1 MTLTNK
7 NIFVNSIIIAFL
19 IFAPFWGI
27 AATID
32 QLKQE
37 ITEKQ
42 TEIEILEKQAKKYQ
56 ETVGQKEEAAEK
68 LDQTIDYLDGQI
80 NSVALKIRITE
91 KQIEKTSL
99 SIQELEL
106 KIIQQIRGIEENKK
120 NMAGILRIIYETA
133 DENTIE
139 LVLKY
144 ENFSDFL
151 NQVNYTENLQ
161 KELQVKLDALTTLK
175 LQLNLEKGNL
185 EIEKESLKQYGTNL
199 AAQKNILT
207 NQQDEKER
215 ILAITRG
222 EQKRYEKLLA
232 DTEEKTRAIQK
243 EIFELEDKLRFT
255 VDPSTIPPPRPGVLA
270 WPTEGIITQYY
281 GCIEN
286 KFAKSIY
293 SSCNDDRGGFHN
305 GLDIAAGLG
314 TKIVAA
320 RDGKVVATGEA
331 PYAYGNWVAVEHD
344 NGLVTLYTH
353 LSSKKVNKND
363 NIIQNQIVGYM
374 GTSGLSTG
382 SHLHF
387 TVYAPGT
394 FQTKPSTIAGILP
407 IGYSLNPL
415 DYL

>member
-1 MTLTNK
+1 MIPNK
-7 NIFVNSIIIAFL
+7 NIFVNSIVVAFL

-27 AATID
+27 AETID

-37 ITEKQ
+37 IAEKQ
-42 TEIEILEKQAKKYQ
+42 TEIEKLEQQAKKYQ
-56 ETVGQKEEAAEK
+56 ETVGQKEEAAKK

-106 KIIQQIRGIEENKK
+106 NIIRQIEEIGKNKE

-133 DENTIE
+133 DEDALE

-151 NQVNYTENLQ
+151 SQVNYTENLQ
-161 KELQVKLDALTTLK
+161 KELQAKLDALAALK
-175 LQLNLEKGNL
+175 LQLNLERVNL
-185 EIEKESLKQYGTNL
+185 ETEKESLKQYGNNL
-199 AAQKNILT
+199 TAQKNVLT

-215 ILAITRG
+215 ILIVTKG
-222 EQKRYEKLLA
+222 EQRKYEKLLA

-255 VDPSTIPPPRPGVLA
+255 VDPSMIPPPRSGVLA

-293 SSCNDDRGGFHN
+293 SSCNDGRGGFHN
-305 GLDIAAGLG
+305 GLDIAAAIG
-314 TKIVAA
+314 TKIISARNGEVAA
-320 RDGKVVATGEA
+320 IGEA

-353 LSSKKVNKND
+353 LSIRKVNKGD
-363 NIIQNQIVGYM
+363 KVVQGQLIGYM
-374 GTSGLSTG
+374 GSSGLSTG

-394 FQTKPSTIAGILP
+394 FQTKPSTISGILP
-407 IGYSLNPL
+407 IGYPLNPL

>member
-1 MTLTNK
+1 MILTNK
-7 NIFVNSIIIAFL
+7 IKFVNGILFAFL
-19 IFAPFWGI
+19 IFAPIFVFADVI
-27 AATID
+27 ND
-32 QLKQE
+32 LKQE
-37 ITEKQ
+37 IAEKQ
-42 TEIEILEKQAKKYQ
+42 TEIETLEKQAKEYQ
-56 ETVGQKEEAAEK
+56 KTAEQKEEAAGK
-68 LDQTIDYLDGQI
+68 LDRAIDYLDGQI

-99 SIQELEL
+99 SIRELEL
-106 KIIQQIRGIEENKK
+106 KITRQIEDIEENKN

-133 DENTIE
+133 DENAIE

-151 NQVNYTENLQ
+151 NQVNYAENLQ
-161 KELQVKLDALTTLK
+161 KELQAKLDALAILK
-175 LQLNLEKGNL
+175 LQLNLEKKNL
-185 EIEKESLKQYGTNL
+185 ETEKESLKQYGNNL
-199 AAQKNILT
+199 AAQKNVLT

-215 ILAITRG
+215 ILAVTKG
-222 EQKRYEKLLA
+222 QQKKYEKLLA

-255 VDPSTIPPPRPGVLA
+255 VDPSRIPAPRPGILA
-270 WPTEGIITQYY
+270 WPTEGILTQYY

-293 SSCNDDRGGFHN
+293 TSCNDGRGGFHN
-305 GLDIAAGLG
+305 GLDLAAAVG
-314 TKIVAA
+314 TKIVSA
-320 RDGKVVATGEA
+320 RDGEVAAVGEA
-331 PYAYGNWVAVEHD
+331 PYAYGNWVAIEHD

-353 LSSKKVNKND
+353 LSVRKVNKGD
-363 NIIQNQIVGYM
+363 KVVQGQTVGYM
-374 GTSGLSTG
+374 GSTGLSTG

>member
-1 MTLTNK
+1 MMLTNK
-7 NIFVNSIIIAFL
+7 MKFVNGILVSFL
-19 IFAPFWGI
+19 LFAPIFGI
-27 AATID
+27 ASTINE
-32 QLKQE
+32 LKQE
-37 ITEKQ
+37 IAEKQ
-42 TEIEILEKQAKKYQ
+42 TEIEALEKQAKKYQ
-56 ETVGQKEEAAEK
+56 ETIEQKEEAAEK
-68 LDQTIDYLDGQI
+68 LDQAIDYLDNQI

-106 KIIQQIRGIEENKK
+106 KIIRQIEDIEKNKK

-133 DENTIE
+133 DENAVE

-161 KELQVKLDALTTLK
+161 KELQEKLDALAAMK
-175 LQLNLEKGNL
+175 LQLNLEKETL
-185 EIEKESLKQYGTNL
+185 ETEKDSLKQYNNNL
-199 AAQKNILT
+199 ASQKNILT

-215 ILAITRG
+215 ILAITKG
-222 EQKRYEKLLA
+222 QQKKYEKLLA

-243 EIFELEDKLRFT
+243 EIFELEDKLRYT
-255 VDPSTIPPPRPGVLA
+255 VDPSMIPLPRPGILA

-293 SSCNDDRGGFHN
+293 SSCNDGKGGFHN
-305 GLDIAAGLG
+305 GLDIAAAIG
-314 TKIVAA
+314 TKIIAA
-320 RDGKVVATGEA
+320 RNGEVVAVEEA

-353 LSSKKVNKND
+353 LSVRKISKGDAVV
-363 NIIQNQIVGYM
+363 QGQTVGYM
-374 GTSGLSTG
+374 GSTGLSTG
-382 SHLHF
+382 PHLHF